1 MNRQKNSGFS
11 LIEVMVAA
19 GLLATVTVT
28 VCALGARS
36 LESMRVCQEYE
47 KAWDVLDRQ
56 MVLLEQIGV
65 ANLVSRSSLSG
76 VIDDPQSQIQW
87 KWQMNIEPLNV
98 EELYAFTLT
107 MEWVSEGRVRRIQCD
122 TRLRAGQEA
131 QASDTTTSSSAST
144 TNTAATGASSTSSTS
159 SQGR

>member
-1 MNRQKNSGFS
+1 MNRLRNSGFS

-28 VCALGARS
+28 VCTLGAKS
-36 LESMRVCQEYE
+36 LASMRVCQEYE

-65 ANLVSRSSLSG
+65 ANLASRSNLSG

-87 KWQMNIEPLNV
+87 KWQMNIELLDV
-98 EELYAFTLT
+98 EELYALTLT
-107 MEWVSEGRVRRIQCD
+107 VEWISEGKVRRVQCD
-122 TRLRAGQEA
+122 TRLRAGQDVQPSE
-131 QASDTTTSSSAST
+131 TTTSSSSSATNSAATSPSST
-144 TNTAATGASSTSSTS
+144 T

>member
-1 MNRQKNSGFS
+1 MNRLRNSGFS

-28 VCALGARS
+28 VCTLGAKS
-36 LESMRVCQEYE
+36 LASMRVCQEYE

-65 ANLVSRSSLSG
+65 ANLASRSNLSG

-87 KWQMNIEPLNV
+87 KWQMNIELLDV
-98 EELYAFTLT
+98 EELYALRFVGFNAIPVCAPARMYNLQ
-107 MEWVSEGRVRRIQCD
+107 RPRRLLPHP
-122 TRLRAGQEA
+122 RLIPRRLHRRQQLLKAVK
-131 QASDTTTSSSAST
+131 
-144 TNTAATGASSTSSTS
+144 
-159 SQGR
+159 